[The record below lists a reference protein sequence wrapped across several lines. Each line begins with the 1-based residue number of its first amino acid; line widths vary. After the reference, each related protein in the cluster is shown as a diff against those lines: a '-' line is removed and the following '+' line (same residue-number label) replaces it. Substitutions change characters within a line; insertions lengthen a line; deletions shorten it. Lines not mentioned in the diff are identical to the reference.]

1 MRWSECEEK
10 KIVELTKNGANST
23 EIAKILNRS
32 KKSVKC
38 KLKRL
43 GEQYEKH
50 NKKEKIIKYCVN
62 CGNKI
67 TSRFGVFF
75 CGHSCSAI
83 YNNKKRRK
91 VKNCVNCGT
100 ELNGKQKKYCSSFC
114 TGEHKRKL
122 IFEKIEGGDPTFN
135 SKNYKNY
142 LIFKYGEKCM
152 ECGWCETNKYSN
164 KIPIE
169 LEHIDGNSENNNL
182 NNLKLLCPNCHSLT
196 PTYKALNSGNG
207 RHKRRE
213 RYRDG
218 KSY

>member
-1 MRWSECEEK
+1 MRWNEYEEK
-10 KIVELTKNGANST
+10 KIVELTKNGFNSA

-32 KKSVKC
+32 KKSIKC

-67 TSRFGVFF
+67 TSRRAKFF

-83 YNNKKRRK
+83 YNNKKRREPK
-91 VKNCVNCGT
+91 YCVNCNT
-100 ELNGKQKKYCSSFC
+100 ELNHKQKKYCSSFC
-114 TGEHKRKL
+114 CGEHKRKL
-122 IFEKIEGGDPTFN
+122 IFEQIEKGDSKLN

-152 ECGWCETNKYSN
+152 DCGWCKTNKYSN

-169 LEHIDGNSENNNL
+169 LEHIDGNSENNSL
-182 NNLKLLCPNCHSLT
+182 GNLKLLCPNCHSLT
-196 PTYKALNSGNG
+196 PTYRALNTGNG
-207 RHKRRE
+207 RHKRRK
-213 RYRDG
+213 RYKDG